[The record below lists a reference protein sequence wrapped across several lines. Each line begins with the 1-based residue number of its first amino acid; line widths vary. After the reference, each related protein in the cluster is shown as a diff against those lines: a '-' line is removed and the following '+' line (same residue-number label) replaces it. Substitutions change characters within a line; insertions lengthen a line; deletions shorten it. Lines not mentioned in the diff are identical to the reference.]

1 MAESSTMR
9 RADKQITER
18 NELDRIL
25 TQARVGR
32 LGMVDGGRP
41 YVVPLNFAHEGDDV
55 WVHCASSGRMLDC
68 LRTNPQVCFEVDHL
82 VGITTG
88 PVACDDWTSH
98 YESIIG
104 FGVAEIVADASLK
117 LRGLTAIMRK
127 YSGRD
132 DWQFSPDEV
141 QKTAVLRLHLETL
154 TGKRSPRRA

>member
-18 NELDRIL
+18 SELDRIL
-25 TQARVGR
+25 TQAQVAR
-32 LGMVDGGRP
+32 LGMIDAGRP

-55 WVHCASSGRMLDC
+55 WVHCASAGRMLDC
-68 LRTNPQVCFEVDHL
+68 LGTNPQVCFEVDHL

-88 PVACDDWTSH
+88 PVACDNWTSH
-98 YESIIG
+98 YESVIG

-117 LRGLTAIMRK
+117 LRGLTTIMRK

-132 DWQFSPDEV
+132 DWQFSPDEL
-141 QKTAVLRLHLETL
+141 QKTAVVRVRLQEI
-154 TGKRSPRRA
+154 TGKRSPSRV